1 MIKWKIHFYVSSQKT
16 LVMKVVGLGK
26 MHIFSKNRVKIQKVA
41 MELA

>member
-1 MIKWKIHFYVSSQKT
+1 VSSQKT

-26 MHIFSKNRVKIQKVA
+26 MHISAKNRIKIQKFA